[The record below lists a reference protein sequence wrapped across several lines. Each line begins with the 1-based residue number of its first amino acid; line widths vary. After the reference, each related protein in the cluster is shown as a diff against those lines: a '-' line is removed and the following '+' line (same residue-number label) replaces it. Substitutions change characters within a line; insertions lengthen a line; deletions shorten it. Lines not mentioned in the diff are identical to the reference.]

1 METKEKKPVRRRGKP
16 APSARRPAAVKKRP
30 VRARKITPQRK
41 IRPPREDIPE
51 AVYTLPQPLRKG
63 KFLLRLISVVA
74 AVLALV
80 VALAVF
86 FRVETVTVLGAEK
99 YTPWMI
105 CEASGIQTG
114 DGLLTL
120 SKARAAGK
128 IKSALPYVDQV
139 KIIRQLPS
147 TVQIEITELDV
158 TYAIAAEDTTWWLID
173 SSGRAVEA
181 IDASGASG
189 YTRILGVTIQTPRQ
203 NQNVTATETLPVTE
217 GTEADGETQD
227 GEVTIPTQP
236 VETNGQ
242 RLSAALSVLKAL
254 EENGIIGQ
262 VSAVNVESLAD
273 LALQY
278 GQRFQVKLG
287 SADRISYK
295 ISYMSQM
302 VAQLADHQTGTL
314 DVSFEFSEQGIF
326 SPES

>member
-1 METKEKKPVRRRGKP
+1 METKEKKPVRHRKKP
-16 APSARRPAAVKKRP
+16 TASAQRPAVKKRP
-30 VRARKITPQRK
+30 VQVRKVTAKRKIS
-41 IRPPREDIPE
+41 PPREDIPE
-51 AVYTLPQPLRKG
+51 AVYTMPQPLRKG
-63 KFLLRLISVVA
+63 KFLLRLVSVVA

-99 YTPWMI
+99 YTAWMV
-105 CEASGIQTG
+105 CEASGIQEG

-139 KIIRQLPS
+139 KILRQMPS
-147 TVQIEITELDV
+147 TVRIEITELDV
-158 TYAIAAEDTTWWLID
+158 TYAIAAEDTGWWLID
-173 SSGRAVEA
+173 SAGKAVEA
-181 IDASGASG
+181 VDASAASG
-189 YTRILGVTIQTPRQ
+189 YTRILGVTIQSPRQ
-203 NQNVTATETLPVTE
+203 GQSVTAVQTLPATE
-217 GTEADGETQD
+217 ETEATEESQESG
-227 GEVTIPTQP
+227 VTIPTQP

-242 RLSAALSVLKAL
+242 RLSAALSILKAL

-262 VSAVNVESLAD
+262 VSTVNVESLAD

-295 ISYMSQM
+295 VSYMSQM

>member
-1 METKEKKPVRRRGKP
+1 METKEKKPVRRRRKP
-16 APSARRPAAVKKRP
+16 AASKPRPTVKKRP
-30 VRARKITPQRK
+30 VRVRKATPQRR
-41 IRPPREDIPE
+41 IRAPREDIPE

-99 YTPWMI
+99 YTPWMV

-158 TYAIAAEDTTWWLID
+158 TYAIAAEDTGWWLID
-173 SSGRAVEA
+173 STGRAVEA
-181 IDASGASG
+181 IDGSAANG
-189 YTRILGVTIQTPRQ
+189 YTRILGVTVQTPRQ
-203 NQNVTATETLPVTE
+203 GQNVAAAETVPATED
-217 GTEADGETQD
+217 TEASEETQN

-242 RLSAALSVLKAL
+242 RLSAALSILKAL

>member
-1 METKEKKPVRRRGKP
+1 MDTKVKKKVRRRANPKAAATRTVAQKRPVRRRQEK
-16 APSARRPAAVKKRP
+16 SQRTVK
-30 VRARKITPQRK
+30 
-41 IRPPREDIPE
+41 PPRENIPE
-51 AVYTLPQPLRKG
+51 AVYTMPQPLRKG
-63 KFLLRLISVVA
+63 KFLLRLVSVVA
-74 AVLALV
+74 AVLAMV

-105 CEASGIQTG
+105 CEASGIKEG

-128 IKSALPYVDQV
+128 IKSALPYVDRV

-147 TVQIEITELDV
+147 TVQIEVTELDV
-158 TYAIAAEDTTWWLID
+158 TYAVEAEDTSWWLID
-173 SSGRAVEA
+173 SAGRAVEA
-181 IDASGASG
+181 IDASTATG
-189 YTRILGVTIQTPRQ
+189 YTRVLGVTIQSPRQ
-203 NQNVTATETLPVTE
+203 SQNVTAAETAPAETEEST
-217 GTEADGETQD
+217 GETQE

-236 VETNGQ
+236 VETNGM
-242 RLSAALSVLKAL
+242 RLSAALSILKSL

-262 VSAVNVESLAD
+262 VSTVQVASLAD
-273 LALQY
+273 LELQY
-278 GQRFQVKLG
+278 GQRFRVKLG
-287 SADRISYK
+287 SSDRLSYK